1 MCSTKKTGDYV
12 RKYAKKHNGPRIDK
26 LKYTD
31 GEVGSCID
39 ISHKYG
45 YEKGS
50 RKVVLESLVPYRMDV
65 YYKKEEQTYYLV
77 GIKQSDVKCQK
88 GEYVID
94 EDAYAINLVKEK
106 MIQQGQKRS
115 DLESLGFEFQLSF
128 YKNDIIEYEKDG
140 KIVRERF
147 LSRTMPKVKNYIETK
162 PIDREKYEGHDRKLV
177 GLGKTKRI
185 RKYRM
190 DILGNYYL
198 CNKEEFSKYC

>member
-1 MCSTKKTGDYV
+1 M
-12 RKYAKKHNGPRIDK
+12 
-26 LKYTD
+26 
-31 GEVGSCID
+31 
-39 ISHKYG
+39 
-45 YEKGS
+45 
-50 RKVVLESLVPYRMDV
+50 KVWFPYRMDV

-147 LSRTMPKVKNYIETK
+147 CQEQCLK
-162 PIDREKYEGHDRKLV
+162 
-177 GLGKTKRI
+177 
-185 RKYRM
+185 
-190 DILGNYYL
+190 
-198 CNKEEFSKYC
+198 